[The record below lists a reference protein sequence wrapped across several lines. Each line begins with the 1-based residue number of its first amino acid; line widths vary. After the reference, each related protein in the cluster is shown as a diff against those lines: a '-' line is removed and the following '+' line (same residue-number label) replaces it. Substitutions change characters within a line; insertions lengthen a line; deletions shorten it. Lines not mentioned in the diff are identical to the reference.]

1 MKNTYGKK
9 DKLKSKKSIEE
20 LFICGRT
27 ITSYPLRLVFLEGE
41 KSLHPKL
48 LTGVS
53 VPKKKVPRAVDRNRI
68 KRLMRESFRLRKT
81 FFLEELTSDCNAM
94 IIFLNKKEVPLD
106 LLNTKMKKL
115 ALEFG
120 ASIKEKNNGKH

>member
-1 MKNTYGKK
+1 MKYTYGKK

-20 LFICGRT
+20 LFICGET

-41 KSLHPKL
+41 KSFHPSL

-53 VPKKKVPRAVDRNRI
+53 VPKKKVPKAANRNRI
-68 KRLMRESFRLRKT
+68 KRLMRESFRLHKA
-81 FFLEELTSDCNAM
+81 FFFEELKSDCNAM
-94 IIFLNKKEVPLD
+94 IIFLNQEEIPLD

-115 ALEFG
+115 AFKFG
-120 ASIKEKNNGKH
+120 ARIKEKNKGNL

>member
-41 KSLHPKL
+41 KSLHPTL

-94 IIFLNKKEVPLD
+94 IIFLKNKEVPLD
-106 LLNTKMKKL
+106 LLNRKMKKL
-115 ALEFG
+115 ASEFG
-120 ASIKEKNNGKH
+120 ASIKEKSNGKH

>member
-20 LFICGRT
+20 LFICGKT

-41 KSLHPKL
+41 KSSHPTL

-81 FFLEELTSDCNAM
+81 LFLEELTSDCNVM
-94 IIFLNKKEVPLD
+94 LIFLNKKDVPLD

-115 ALEFG
+115 ALEF
-120 ASIKEKNNGKH
+120 SEKIREKTNFK